1 MLSCCIR
8 CCILQGVSATRT
20 QIYLTS
26 EQRRNLDERCLR
38 EGISLAEAVRE
49 AVDLY
54 LASTQP
60 DAEAALDA
68 TFGALPDLEV
78 PPRDDWDDERPAR

>member
-1 MLSCCIR
+1 MPCCMR

-20 QIYLTS
+20 QIYLTN
-26 EQRRNLDERCLR
+26 EQRRRLDERCLR
-38 EGISLAEAVRE
+38 QGISLAEAVRE

-60 DAEAALDA
+60 DAEAALEA

-78 PPRDDWDDERPAR
+78 ASRDEWDDERPAR